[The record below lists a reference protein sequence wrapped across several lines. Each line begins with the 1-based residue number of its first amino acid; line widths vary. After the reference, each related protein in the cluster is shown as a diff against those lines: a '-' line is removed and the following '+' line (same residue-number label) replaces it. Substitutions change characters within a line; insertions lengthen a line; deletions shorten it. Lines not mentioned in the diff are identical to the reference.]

1 LFIGI
6 PYETHL
12 QYSSHVFIAFQWDHC
27 GRFQDQTAGVS
38 KNLEP
43 QTPVFLI
50 MNISIYLTKLAI
62 LLCDNSSL
70 KKNLGCGYCMVREME
85 VAGWCQ
91 QRFPKYDE
99 NKEHSELIVYF
110 PDLA

>member
-1 LFIGI
+1 
-6 PYETHL
+6 
-12 QYSSHVFIAFQWDHC
+12 VFIAFQWDHC

-43 QTPVFLI
+43 QNPFFFLI
-50 MNISIYLTKLAI
+50 MNISIYFTTQKKTWMW
-62 LLCDNSSL
+62 LLH
-70 KKNLGCGYCMVREME
+70 GPWME

-99 NKEHSELIVYF
+99 NEEHSELIVYF